1 MRPNLKD
8 VMALV
13 KNTGKDVVYFT
24 MHLGMFELSVIPK
37 KDAVEVR
44 IGSNLRKSVKK
55 GLDELE
61 LREIESRKA
70 AREFAGIR
78 GSNNSERDW
87 GNPD

>member
-24 MHLGMFELSVIPK
+24 THLGMFELSIIPK

-78 GSNNSERDW
+78 SNSDAERDW
-87 GNPD
+87 SFAD

>member
-8 VMALV
+8 VIALV

-78 GSNNSERDW
+78 GNSDSQRDW
-87 GNPD
+87 SSAD

>member
-1 MRPNLKD
+1 
-8 VMALV
+8 MALV

-24 MHLGMFELSVIPK
+24 MHLGVFELSVIPK

-44 IGSNLRKSVKK
+44 VGSNIRKSVKK

-78 GSNNSERDW
+78 GKDNSEGDW
-87 GNPD
+87 GSPD

>member
-1 MRPNLKD
+1 
-8 VMALV
+8 MALV

-61 LREIESRKA
+61 LREIESRKI

-87 GNPD
+87 SNPD

>member
-8 VMALV
+8 VIALV

-24 MHLGMFELSVIPK
+24 MHLGVFELSVIPK

-44 IGSNLRKSVKK
+44 VGSNIRKSVKK

-61 LREIESRKA
+61 LREVESRKT
-70 AREFAGIR
+70 AREFAGTR
-78 GSNNSERDW
+78 GKDNSEGDW
-87 GNPD
+87 GSPD